1 MSEQRPVLYCRCAFA
16 KVLPEDVKDG
26 VLERLVASNIP
37 FDSVPDLCEMS
48 AKKDPTLKQL
58 AELPTVRIV
67 ACYPRAV
74 RWLFDAAGA
83 PLDTNRAEILNMRTD
98 SVESI
103 WSQLTSTCSKSPAE
117 ESSNSS
123 TESESQSAP
132 QQATATQQATASQPT
147 SGGPTA

>member
-1 MSEQRPVLYCRCAFA
+1 MSEQRPVLYCRCAYA

-48 AKKDPTLKQL
+48 AKNDPTLKQI

-83 PLDTNRAEILNMRTD
+83 PLDTSRAEVLNMRTD
-98 SVESI
+98 SVENI
-103 WSQLTSTCSKSPAE
+103 WSQLNSTCSKVPA
-117 ESSNSS
+117 
-123 TESESQSAP
+123 
-132 QQATATQQATASQPT
+132 
-147 SGGPTA
+147 

>member
-26 VLERLVASNIP
+26 VLERLVASNMP

-48 AKKDPTLKQL
+48 AKNDPTLKQI
-58 AELPTVRIV
+58 ADLPNVRIV

-83 PLDTNRAEILNMRTD
+83 PLDPNRAEILNMRTE
-98 SVESI
+98 SVENI
-103 WSQLTSTCSKSPAE
+103 WSQLTSTCSKSSPE
-117 ESSNSS
+117 HTPDSS
-123 TESESQSAP
+123 TAGESQ
-132 QQATATQQATASQPT
+132 QT
-147 SGGPTA
+147 SEGP

>member
-1 MSEQRPVLYCRCAFA
+1 MSEQRPVLYCRCAYA

-48 AKKDPTLKQL
+48 AKNDPTLKQI

-83 PLDTNRAEILNMRTD
+83 PLDTSRAEVLNMRTD
-98 SVESI
+98 SVENI
-103 WSQLTSTCSKSPAE
+103 WSQLNSTCSKLPAE
-117 ESSNSS
+117 QTSDSSIS
-123 TESESQSAP
+123 SESQSAP
-132 QQATATQQATASQPT
+132 AVQQATASQPT